1 MGKNLIFGVVKA
13 AVQLLFPEAAMAS
26 TVIGWVGCLIGAYVF
41 KMKYIER
48 IFLVLAFYGV
58 FVIKFLPI
66 TLTLISIFIVKMI
79 ITADEI
85 EKNSSDKNGI
95 KYFFVIIIYLLL
107 FLLIYFYM
115 KLNDL
120 PMGEI
125 RVF

>member
-1 MGKNLIFGVVKA
+1 
-13 AVQLLFPEAAMAS
+13 
-26 TVIGWVGCLIGAYVF
+26 
-41 KMKYIER
+41 MKYIER

>member
-1 MGKNLIFGVVKA
+1 
-13 AVQLLFPEAAMAS
+13 
-26 TVIGWVGCLIGAYVF
+26 
-41 KMKYIER
+41 MKYVER
-48 IFLVLAFYGV
+48 IFLSLAFFGV

-79 ITADEI
+79 IAADEI
-85 EKNSSDKNGI
+85 EKKSSDKKSV

-115 KLNDL
+115 KLNNL

-125 RVF
+125 KVF